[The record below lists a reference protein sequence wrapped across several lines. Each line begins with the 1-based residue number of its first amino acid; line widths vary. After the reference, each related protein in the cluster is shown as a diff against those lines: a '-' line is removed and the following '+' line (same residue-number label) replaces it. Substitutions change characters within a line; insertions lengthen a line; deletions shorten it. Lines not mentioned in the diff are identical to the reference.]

1 MCACALQLETEKN
14 RLEHFLNS
22 NLVRRRDRLNTELT
36 QVDQE
41 DCRQKLT
48 ISRAEL
54 DTVNQRISE
63 NDSRFSGGWVGVT
76 SHAPRNHF
84 TLQ

>member
-41 DCRQKLT
+41 DCRQKLA

-63 NDSRFSGGWVGVT
+63 NVSRFSGAWVGVT
-76 SHAPRNHF
+76 SHARRNHV
-84 TLQ
+84 TL

>member
-1 MCACALQLETEKN
+1 MFVRACALQLETEKN

-41 DCRQKLT
+41 DCRQKLA

-63 NDSRFSGGWVGVT
+63 NDSRFSGVC
-76 SHAPRNHF
+76 ARD
-84 TLQ
+84 L

>member
-1 MCACALQLETEKN
+1 MCAWPLQLETEKN

-41 DCRQKLT
+41 DCRQKLA

-63 NDSRFSGGWVGVT
+63 NDSRFSGVYVCARMRVT
-76 SHAPRNHF
+76 
-84 TLQ
+84 T